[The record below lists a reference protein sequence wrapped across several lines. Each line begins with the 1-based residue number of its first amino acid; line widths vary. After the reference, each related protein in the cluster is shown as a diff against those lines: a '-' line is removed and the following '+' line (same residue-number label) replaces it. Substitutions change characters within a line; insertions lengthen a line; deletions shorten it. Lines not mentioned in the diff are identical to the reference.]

1 MVFSTDYDLSY
12 VYVQYKSE
20 EVHGLFG
27 LDWKN
32 QEHTVIFVGQLQLG
46 SLQLGQSHLKQSQI
60 DPTYVKRTQLC
71 FLIGSN
77 TLAQVVSCF

>member
-12 VYVQYKSE
+12 VYLQYKSE
-20 EVHGLFG
+20 KVHGLSG

-46 SLQLGQSHLKQSQI
+46 SFQLGQSHLKQFHLEKYHFDHLHI
-60 DPTYVKRTQLC
+60 YNVK
-71 FLIGSN
+71 
-77 TLAQVVSCF
+77 